1 MDYTLTILETH
12 YDLLDGAVFTPTGL
26 EGGAYLLCGLSVTA
40 TETRLLVREVIPV
53 KKEHYLKRAP
63 DRLSIDSASYAA
75 IAKRAAA
82 TRTAVIFV
90 HSHPGGLAGFSPQD
104 NREEPKLMEFLA
116 TRCPAVPHGS
126 LVLTPGSL
134 GHGRIWAQGG
144 WAPLK
149 RIRAIGR
156 RFRFVNDLDQIPLP
170 DFFDRQIR
178 AFGPDI
184 QKLLQRLH
192 IGVVG
197 VGGTGS
203 PLVEQLTRLGVG
215 TISEFDRDPLE
226 DSNVTR
232 VYGSRIADKG
242 VNKTKVSEEHVNQ
255 IGLGTV
261 VRAYPE
267 HITDEETAKRLRE
280 CDVVFGCT
288 DKQTPRGILV
298 QLALQYYIPVF
309 DLGIKIDAEDET
321 LRGVVGRVTTLM
333 PGEACLFCRGRI
345 LAEIIALES
354 LSPEEWQLRADEH
367 YAPELQTE
375 DPAVIT
381 FTTAVAAQAVSELL
395 HRLTGFMGEERRTTE
410 VLMLF
415 HEPQIRTNR
424 TPPDPTCL
432 CSQQELWGVGDR
444 DTFLGLFWPVPVSTV

>member
-1 MDYTLTILETH
+1 MDFSLTILENQQDT
-12 YDLLDGAVFTPTGL
+12 LERAVFTPKGL
-26 EGGAYLLCGLSVTA
+26 EGAAYLLCGLSITEA
-40 TETRLLVREVIPV
+40 ETRLLVREVVPV
-53 KKEHYLKRAP
+53 KEEHYLKREG
-63 DRLSIDSASYAA
+63 DRLTIDSASYSA

-82 TRTAVIFV
+82 TRAAVIFV
-90 HSHPGGLAGFSPQD
+90 HSHPDGPPGFSPQD
-104 NREEPKLMEFLA
+104 NREEPRLMEFLSE
-116 TRCPAVPHGS
+116 RCPDVPHGS
-126 LVLTPGSL
+126 LVLMPGSL
-134 GHGRIWAQGG
+134 GNGRVWARGH
-144 WAPLK
+144 WLTIK
-149 RIRAIGR
+149 RIRAIGQ
-156 RFRFVNDLDQIPLP
+156 RFRIVDDVDNIPLP

-184 QKLLQRLH
+184 QRLLQRLH

-203 PLVEQLTRLGVG
+203 PLAEQLARLGVG
-215 TISEFDRDPLE
+215 KISEFDRDIFE

-232 VYGSRIADKG
+232 VYGSRVEDRG
-242 VNKTKVSEEHVNQ
+242 LNKAKLSEAHIQ
-255 IGLGTV
+255 RIGLGTV

-298 QLALQYYIPVF
+298 QLALRYYIPVF
-309 DLGIKIDAEDET
+309 DLGVKIAADGEN
-321 LRGVVGRVTTLM
+321 LRSIIGRVTTLI

-345 LAEIIALES
+345 SSEMIALES

-375 DPAVIT
+375 NPAVIT
-381 FTTAVAAQAVSELL
+381 FTTAVAAQAISELL
-395 HRLTGFMGEERRTTE
+395 HRLTGFMGEQRRSSE

-415 HEPQIRTNR
+415 HETQIRTNR
-424 TPPDPTCL
+424 TPSEPNCL
-432 CSQQELWGVGDR
+432 CAQQNLWGTGDQKS
-444 DTFLGLFWPVPVSTV
+444 FLGLFWPATTKTV

>member
-1 MDYTLTILETH
+1 MDYTLTILETQH
-12 YDLLDGAVFTPTGL
+12 DFLERTVFTPNGL
-26 EGGAYLLCGLSVTA
+26 EGGAYLLCGLSVTTA
-40 TETRLLVREVIPV
+40 ETRLLVREVIPV
-53 KKEHYLKRAP
+53 KEEHYLKRKP
-63 DRLSIDSASYAA
+63 NRLTIDSASYAA

-82 TRTAVIFV
+82 TRTTVIFV

-116 TRCPAVPHGS
+116 ARCPAVPHGS

-134 GHGRIWAQGG
+134 GHGRIWAQGD
-144 WAPLK
+144 WVPIK

-156 RFRFVNDLDQIPLP
+156 RFRFLDDIDQVPLP

-184 QKLLQRLH
+184 QRLLHRLH

-197 VGGTGS
+197 VSGTGS

-232 VYGSRIADKG
+232 VYGSHVADRG
-242 VNKTKVSEEHVNQ
+242 LNKTEISKAHIKR

-298 QLALQYYIPVF
+298 QLVLQYYIPVF
-309 DLGIKIDAEDET
+309 DLGVKIDAEDEM
-321 LRGVVGRVTTLM
+321 LRGVVGRVTTLI

-345 LAEIIALES
+345 SPEIIALES

-367 YAPELQTE
+367 YAPELETE

-424 TPPDPTCL
+424 TPPEPTCL
-432 CSQQELWGVGDR
+432 CSQQELWGLGDR
-444 DTFLGLFWPVPVSTV
+444 DTFLGLFWPEPVKTV